1 MKIETINLLKQ
12 IIVANQDRL
21 GAIQRRLVALLAELK
36 TADTAEKVSAI
47 EAEFKE
53 LKEESAKLVLINR
66 KNNASIQAFFARGHF

>member
-12 IIVANQDRL
+12 VIAANQDRL

-36 TADTAEKVSAI
+36 VADTAEKVNAI

-53 LKEESAKLVLINR
+53 LREESAKLVLINR
-66 KNNASIQAFFARGHF
+66 KNNASVQAFYARGHF

>member
-36 TADTAEKVSAI
+36 VADTAEKVNAI

-53 LKEESAKLVLINR
+53 LREESAKLVLINR
-66 KNNASIQAFFARGHF
+66 KNNASVQAFYARGHF